1 VRRFLFLFFLSL
13 LSPILAQPYVV
24 GIHFDQGDWS
34 TPGFNQD
41 VWDGVT
47 AATRDLT
54 DSTFDILLFRNRL
67 NSQGQLQDL
76 PSDIDMMI
84 VAGSTQQTFAQA
96 ASTALPNTHILLID
110 AVVDTSNV
118 TSVLFREYEV
128 SYLLGFLAGNLTQ
141 TGTVGFIG
149 ETRNAKTLANAST
162 FNQGVMAA
170 CADCVVLSDYV
181 EEVNNPDKAGQLAA
195 TQQSKGVDIFF
206 APAEGSSQGVIDYV
220 NKTMCFMPNTKRSS
234 PLTAKLTSISTT
246 LAYTAKCQNA
256 IPIFFIG
263 DNMYQPATG
272 DTDNNPET
280 LNHGISA
287 IRKRADRL
295 AYQALADSAQGRT
308 IFGTRVVGL
317 NEDAIEIAINSYNQG
332 LIPEELI
339 VKLEELK
346 NQIISGDIILT
357 LPEPQ

>member
-1 VRRFLFLFFLSL
+1 MFFFFLSWF
-13 LSPILAQPYVV
+13 SPIVAQPYVV
-24 GIHFDQGDWS
+24 GIHFDQGDWN

-41 VWDGVT
+41 VWDGVN
-47 AATRDLT
+47 AATRDFT
-54 DSTFDILLFRNRL
+54 ESVFDILLFRNRL
-67 NSQGQLQDL
+67 DKNGQLLSL
-76 PSDIDMMI
+76 PSDLNLMI
-84 VAGSTQQTFAQA
+84 VAGSSQRTFAQA
-96 ASTALPNTHILLID
+96 ASAALPDTHILLID
-110 AVVDTSNV
+110 AVVDSPNV
-118 TSVLFREYEV
+118 TSVLFKEYEV
-128 SYLLGFLAGNLTQ
+128 SYLLGYLAGSLTQ
-141 TGTVGFIG
+141 TGTLGFIG
-149 ETRNAKTLANAST
+149 ETQDAKTLANAST
-162 FNQGVMAA
+162 FNQGVKAT
-170 CADCVVLSDYV
+170 CAGCVVLSDYV
-181 EEVNNPDKAGQLAA
+181 DEVNNPDKAGQLAA
-195 TQQSKGVDIFF
+195 SQHAKGADIFF

-220 NKTMCFMPNTKRSS
+220 NKTMCFVPNTKRSS

-287 IRKRADRL
+287 IRKRSDRL

-317 NEDAIEIAINSYNQG
+317 NEGAIEIAINSYNQG
-332 LIPEELI
+332 LIPEKLI